1 MTLNDFIYAPSLTA
15 VLKQNTAAF
24 SVRPTFSDT
33 TDILPEEMDYFP
45 DISTVYAREVLL
57 CLDATPVVAAR
68 SICLPNDAYWRE
80 ILNCGTQSLG
90 SRLFDGKTEWT
101 RSDFTV
107 VYQHSLLKQRFKS
120 LPENIVA
127 LRTSLFEHNSQK
139 LLLAECFLPTLTPFG
154 FQAA

>member
-15 VLKQNTAAF
+15 VLKQNRAAF

-33 TDILPEEMDYFP
+33 TDILPEETDYFP
-45 DISTVYAREVLL
+45 DISTIYAREVLL

-90 SRLFDGKTEWT
+90 ARLFDGKTEWQ

-107 VYQHSLLKQRFKS
+107 VYQHSLLQKRFR
-120 LPENIVA
+120 LPENKMIA
-127 LRTSLFEHNSQK
+127 LRTSLFEYQSQK
-139 LLLAECFLPTLTPFG
+139 LLLAECFLPALKDFG
-154 FQAA
+154 FDK

>member
-15 VLKQNTAAF
+15 VLKQNRAAF

-33 TDILPEEMDYFP
+33 TDILPEETDYFP

-57 CLDATPVVAAR
+57 CLDNTPVVAAR
-68 SICLPNDAYWRE
+68 SICLPDDAYWRE

-90 SRLFDGKTEWT
+90 SRLFDGKTEWR

-127 LRTSLFEHNSQK
+127 LRTSLIEHNSQK
-139 LLLAECFLPTLTPFG
+139 LLLAECFLPTLTLFG